1 MIEQEEVSKFRQWG
15 MQTIDSAPVLP
26 LNLITLECVQYQF
39 LDCFN
44 GSNKPSDYWEQHSV
58 RPDDAEED
66 DRERHV
72 TFLAC
77 PLGPLVYDPEFMD
90 GEYPVGTVQHVYYK
104 PKEYRHIQRIFDS
117 LVIQEKDA
125 YDVAHRLNTYAEKA
139 TIHLHILGVY
149 YIYQR
154 ATLGKALGTQ
164 GTKEMLNVMMST
176 QQEPENEVDIRF
188 CFIMLP
194 VQELLSAI
202 YMTVETA

>member
-1 MIEQEEVSKFRQWG
+1 
-15 MQTIDSAPVLP
+15 
-26 LNLITLECVQYQF
+26 
-39 LDCFN
+39 
-44 GSNKPSDYWEQHSV
+44 
-58 RPDDAEED
+58 
-66 DRERHV
+66 
-72 TFLAC
+72 
-77 PLGPLVYDPEFMD
+77 
-90 GEYPVGTVQHVYYK
+90 
-104 PKEYRHIQRIFDS
+104 
-117 LVIQEKDA
+117 
-125 YDVAHRLNTYAEKA
+125 
-139 TIHLHILGVY
+139 VY